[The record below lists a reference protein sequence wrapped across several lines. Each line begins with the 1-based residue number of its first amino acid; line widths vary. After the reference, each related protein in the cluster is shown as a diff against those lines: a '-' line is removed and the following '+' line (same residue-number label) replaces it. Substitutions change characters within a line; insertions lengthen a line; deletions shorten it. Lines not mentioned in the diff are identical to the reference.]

1 MTAGDMMAFVKLRDH
16 WPAVFAARADF
27 AGIDFDLTVSALAA
41 AGMAPCGCEWT
52 TLLDFYNIFTGM
64 GYEKY
69 DDDKKFVID
78 AMGIDFGDLTDMVI
92 YLEVLKMNIFFIFR
106 PTTSLKIIIWSN
118 LPK

>member
-69 DDDKKFVID
+69 DDDKKFVIE
-78 AMGIDFGDLTDMVI
+78 AMGINFDDLLEMVI
-92 YLEVLKMNIFFIFR
+92 YLAILEINIFFF
-106 PTTSLKIIIWSN
+106 SFLG
-118 LPK
+118 

>member
-1 MTAGDMMAFVKLRDH
+1 MMAFVKLRDH
-16 WPAVFAARADF
+16 WPDVFAARADF

-78 AMGIDFGDLTDMVI
+78 AMGLNFDDLVEMVT
-92 YLEVLKMNIFFIFR
+92 YLGILEISIFFIFR
-106 PTTSLKIIIWSN
+106 LTISSKMIIWSN

>member
-16 WPAVFAARADF
+16 WPAVFAARADY

-69 DDDKKFVID
+69 DDDKKFVMDSMYNRYGWYFEDIID
-78 AMGIDFGDLTDMVI
+78 QVI
-92 YLEVLKMNIFFIFR
+92 YPIVLKINIFFHYY
-106 PTTSLKIIIWSN
+106 
-118 LPK
+118 